1 MKQGRILEKNAL
13 LEIPQDHPFFF
24 KKYYLITPLLSR
36 TSRGLPRHD
45 IMINWIKEVPDE
57 NELIF
62 GGTDLKRLIDGY
74 DNIDDNR
81 GFFSTRK
88 IGAFYGRSQERNP
101 GNEGLSRL

>member
-1 MKQGRILEKNAL
+1 
-13 LEIPQDHPFFF
+13 
-24 KKYYLITPLLSR
+24 
-36 TSRGLPRHD
+36 
-45 IMINWIKEVPDE
+45 MINRIKQVPDE